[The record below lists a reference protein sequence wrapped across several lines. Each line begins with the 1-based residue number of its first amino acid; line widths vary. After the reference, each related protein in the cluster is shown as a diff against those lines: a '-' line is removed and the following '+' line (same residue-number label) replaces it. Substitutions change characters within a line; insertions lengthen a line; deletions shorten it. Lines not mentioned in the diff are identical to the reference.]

1 MERYSGVAWA
11 VSEAEESGAISNGA
25 WDGDGHSS
33 RDGGGMEIAGQRPS
47 KRAGEGGVEAGWT
60 GRFSHRGR
68 VLGQT
73 PKGRFDLPSVRVRAK
88 TGGGNRPPGSLTF
101 LPRATFTYC
110 VNVVAAP
117 RPGGHYVAG

>member
-1 MERYSGVAWA
+1 MARVA
-11 VSEAEESGAISNGA
+11 GARVTAGA
-25 WDGDGHSS
+25 RAAW
-33 RDGGGMEIAGQRPS
+33 RLAGLNDFRT
-47 KRAGEGGVEAGWT
+47 A
-60 GRFSHRGR
+60 GR

-73 PKGRFDLPSVRVRAK
+73 PKGRFDLPSVCVRFAPYRRAK
-88 TGGGNRPPGSLTF
+88 MQKSSRLAPGSLTF